1 MVRVGGRS
9 AGVRLG
15 TGHAAQ
21 AAGFAIEITLSVRHK
36 TGMKPLSDLS
46 VSEILA
52 LHSDT
57 LTALRDR
64 GVIRSANNPTG
75 DLAEY
80 LFCKTFGWKQ
90 AKRSVKAYDA
100 KDTENRRIQI
110 KARRLTPESTS
121 RQLSGFRSLSGFEI
135 LAAVL
140 LDEQYQVQRGLLLPA
155 DVVRQKVKPD
165 GHTNSHILR
174 LTDAL
179 WDLPEAKDVTSELQA
194 TLGKL

>member
-1 MVRVGGRS
+1 
-9 AGVRLG
+9 
-15 TGHAAQ
+15 
-21 AAGFAIEITLSVRHK
+21 
-36 TGMKPLSDLS
+36 MKPLSDLS

-64 GVIRSANNPTG
+64 GVVRSANNPTG

-100 KDTENRRIQI
+100 KDAENKRIQI

-121 RQLSGFRSLSGFEI
+121 RQLSGFRSLTGFET

-140 LDEQYQVQRGLLLPA
+140 LDEKYQVKRGLLLPA
-155 DVVRQKVKPD
+155 EIVKQKVKPD
-165 GHTNSHILR
+165 AHTNSHILR
-174 LTDAL
+174 LTDEL
-179 WDLPEAKDVTSELQA
+179 WSLPDAQDVTDQLRD
-194 TLGKL
+194 TLAKL